1 MLGLGGPMYR
11 SLRFVVIV
19 GASWLV
25 VTSLPDLA
33 RYLKM
38 RSL

>member
-1 MLGLGGPMYR
+1 MYAALKFAVMVGLG
-11 SLRFVVIV
+11 
-19 GASWLV
+19 WLV

-38 RSL
+38 RSI